1 MNIHSSRKPGTDIP
15 ASTGRR
21 QALRSAAAAIAA
33 PALVACAGGGSSFSS
48 FAQSAPAA
56 VSLAINEFAAMAPDT
71 SGVLVRADMPLSPW
85 ASGQG
90 TERKLFAASA
100 VKTFIL
106 AQFLREA
113 EAAGSSIGL
122 STRCEVSDTQR
133 SIASPVL
140 GGLTG
145 TSNYGVVL
153 DAMIARSDN
162 TATDIAMAAAGP
174 DRVRALIAQAGLTN
188 TQIFDSTRRVFSYL
202 AGAPIGVDL
211 GWAGM
216 LKILNGESTDLTPRT
231 DVINANESMLSSAT
245 DLVSW
250 YQQAL
255 TGKYFATA
263 ASLREFKRVSSQ
275 ATALWQ
281 VVPADVISYG
291 KGGSI
296 DWEDFHALSLA
307 GQMRFNNVPVS
318 FAFMLNWTGGETSNA
333 RTPAFGAAASKVLN
347 AVADALRT
355 AA

>member
-1 MNIHSSRKPGTDIP
+1 MNSNHDKKTRIDTAP
-15 ASTGRR
+15 STSRR

-33 PALVACAGGGSSFSS
+33 PALVACGGGGSSFSS
-48 FAQSAPAA
+48 FAQATPVA
-56 VSLAINEFAAMAPDT
+56 VNQAINDFMAMAPDT
-71 SGVLVRADMPLSPW
+71 ASVLVRADVPLAPW
-85 ASGQG
+85 SAGQG

-106 AQFLREA
+106 AQFLRGAEA
-113 EAAGSSIGL
+113 EGSTVGL
-122 STRCEVSDTQR
+122 STRCEVSDAQR
-133 SIASPVL
+133 SISSPVL

-145 TSNYGVVL
+145 TSNYGNAL

-174 DRVRALIAQAGLTN
+174 DKVRALIAQAGLPN

-202 AGAPIGVDL
+202 AGAPVGVDL
-211 GWAGM
+211 GWPGM
-216 LKILNGESTDLTPRT
+216 LKILSGESNGLTPRT
-231 DVINANESMLSSAT
+231 DVINPTESMLSSAA

-250 YQQAL
+250 YRQVL
-255 TGKYFATA
+255 TGKFFGTA
-263 ASLREFKRVSSQ
+263 ASLREFKRISSQ

-307 GQMRFNNVPVS
+307 GQMRFNNVPVT
-318 FAFMLNWTGGETSNA
+318 FAFMLNWTGGDTSNA
-333 RTPAFGAAASKVLN
+333 RTPAFGAAASRILD

-355 AA
+355 A

>member
-1 MNIHSSRKPGTDIP
+1 MDIHPSNKPGTDIP

-33 PALVACAGGGSSFSS
+33 PALVACGGGGSSFSS
-48 FAQSAPAA
+48 FAQTAP
-56 VSLAINEFAAMAPDT
+56 VGVNQAINDFAAMAPDT
-71 SGVLVRADMPLSPW
+71 SGALVRADVPLAPW
-85 ASGQG
+85 STGQG

-106 AQFLREA
+106 AQFLRDA

-122 STRCEVSDTQR
+122 STRCEVSDAQR
-133 SIASPVL
+133 SLGSSVL

-145 TSNYGVVL
+145 TSNYGNVL

-162 TATDIAMAAAGP
+162 TATDIALAAAGP
-174 DRVRALIAQAGLTN
+174 DRVRALITEAGLSN

-211 GWAGM
+211 GWPAM
-216 LKILNGESTDLTPRT
+216 QKLQNGESIGLTPRT
-231 DVINANESMLSSAT
+231 DVINANESMLSSAS
-245 DLVSW
+245 DLVNW

-255 TGKYFATA
+255 AGKYFATA
-263 ASLREFKRVSSQ
+263 ASLREFKRISSQ

-307 GQMRFNNVPVS
+307 GQMRLNNVPVT
-318 FAFMLNWTGGETSNA
+318 FAFVLNWRGGETSNE

-347 AVADALRT
+347 AVADALRK
-355 AA
+355 A

>member
-1 MNIHSSRKPGTDIP
+1 MNIHPGKKSVTAIP
-15 ASTGRR
+15 SLAGRR
-21 QALRSAAAAIAA
+21 HALRSAAAAIAA
-33 PALVACAGGGSSFSS
+33 PALVACGGGTSFSS
-48 FAQSAPAA
+48 FAQGVPTA
-56 VSLAINEFAAMAPDT
+56 VSQAINEFTAMAPDT
-71 SGVLVRADMPLSPW
+71 SGALVRTDVSPIPW
-85 ASGQG
+85 SAGQG

-113 EAAGSSIGL
+113 EAPGSSIGL
-122 STRCEVSDTQR
+122 STRCEVSDAQR
-133 SIASPVL
+133 SISSSVL

-145 TSNYGVVL
+145 TSNYGNVL

-174 DRVRALIAQAGLTN
+174 DRVRALIAQAGLAN

-211 GWAGM
+211 GWPGM
-216 LKILNGESTDLTPRT
+216 LKILSGDNAGLTPRT
-231 DVINANESMLSSAT
+231 DVINPTESMLSSAS
-245 DLVSW
+245 DLVAW
-250 YQQAL
+250 YEQAL
-255 TGKYFATA
+255 TGKFFATA
-263 ASLREFKRVSSQ
+263 ASLREFKRISSQ

-281 VVPADVISYG
+281 VVPADVVSYG

-307 GQMRFNNVPVS
+307 GQMRFNNVPVT
-318 FAFMLNWTGGETSNA
+318 FAFVLNWKGGETSNE

-347 AVADALRT
+347 AVADALRK
-355 AA
+355 A

>member
-1 MNIHSSRKPGTDIP
+1 MNNHPGKTQVTDIP
-15 ASTGRR
+15 SLAGRR

-33 PALVACAGGGSSFSS
+33 PALVACGGGTSFSS
-48 FAQSAPAA
+48 FAQAVPTA
-56 VSLAINEFAAMAPDT
+56 VSQAINDFVAMAPDT
-71 SGVLVRADMPLSPW
+71 SGALVRTDVSPIPW
-85 ASGQG
+85 SAGQG

-106 AQFLREA
+106 AQFLRGA

-122 STRCEVSDTQR
+122 STRCEVSDAQR
-133 SIASPVL
+133 SISSPVL

-145 TSNYGVVL
+145 TSNYGNVL

-174 DRVRALIAQAGLTN
+174 DRVRALIAQAGLAN

-202 AGAPIGVDL
+202 AGAPVGVDL
-211 GWAGM
+211 GWPGM
-216 LKILNGESTDLTPRT
+216 LKILSGDNAGLTPRT
-231 DVINANESMLSSAT
+231 DVINPTESMLSSAS

-255 TGKYFATA
+255 TGKFFSTA
-263 ASLREFKRVSSQ
+263 ASLREFKRISSQ

-307 GQMRFNNVPVS
+307 GQMRFNNVPVT
-318 FAFMLNWTGGETSNA
+318 FAFVQNWKGGETSNE

-347 AVADALRT
+347 AVADALRK
-355 AA
+355 A

>member
-1 MNIHSSRKPGTDIP
+1 MNSHPNKKIGADIAP
-15 ASTGRR
+15 STSRR

-33 PALVACAGGGSSFSS
+33 PALVACGGGGSSFSS
-48 FAQSAPAA
+48 FAQTAPVA
-56 VSLAINEFAAMAPDT
+56 VNQAINDFVAMAPDT
-71 SGVLVRADMPLSPW
+71 AGVLVRADVPLAPW
-85 ASGQG
+85 SAGQG

-106 AQFLREA
+106 AQFLRGA
-113 EAAGSSIGL
+113 EVEGSTVGL
-122 STRCEVSDTQR
+122 STRCEVSDAQR
-133 SIASPVL
+133 SISSPVL

-145 TSNYGVVL
+145 TSNYGNVL

-162 TATDIAMAAAGP
+162 TATDIAMAGAGP
-174 DRVRALIAQAGLTN
+174 EKVRALIAQAGLGN

-211 GWAGM
+211 GWPGM
-216 LKILNGESTDLTPRT
+216 LKILSGESNGLTPRT
-231 DVINANESMLSSAT
+231 DVINPTQSMLSSAS

-250 YQQAL
+250 YQQVL
-255 TGKYFATA
+255 TGKFFTTA

-281 VVPADVISYG
+281 VVPVDAIAYG

-307 GQMRFNNVPVS
+307 GQLRFNNVPVT
-318 FAFMLNWTGGETSNA
+318 FAFMLNWTGGDTSNA
-333 RTPAFGAAASKVLN
+333 RTPAFGAAASKILN

-355 AA
+355 A

>member
-1 MNIHSSRKPGTDIP
+1 MNQPLSM
-15 ASTGRR
+15 GRR
-21 QALRSAAAAIAA
+21 QALRNAAAAIAA
-33 PALVACAGGGSSFSS
+33 PALVACGGGGDS
-48 FAQSAPAA
+48 FAQTAPVA
-56 VSLAINEFAAMAPDT
+56 VNQGINDFMVMAPDT
-71 SGVLVRADMPLSPW
+71 SSALVRADVPFAPW
-85 ASGQG
+85 SAGQG

-122 STRCEVSDTQR
+122 STRCEVSDAQR
-133 SIASPVL
+133 SLGSGVL

-145 TSNYGVVL
+145 TSNYANML
-153 DAMIARSDN
+153 EAMIARSDN

-188 TQIFDSTRRVFSYL
+188 TQIFNSTRRVFSYL

-211 GWAGM
+211 GWPDM
-216 LKILNGESTDLTPRT
+216 LKIQNGESIGLTSRT
-231 DVINANESMLSSAT
+231 DVINANESMLSSAS

-255 TGKYFATA
+255 TGKYFTTA
-263 ASLREFKRVSSQ
+263 ASLREFKRISSQ

-281 VVPADVISYG
+281 VVPTDVISYG

-307 GQMRFNNVPVS
+307 GQMRFNNVPVT
-318 FAFMLNWTGGETSNA
+318 FAFMLNWRGGETSNE
-333 RTPAFGAAASKVLN
+333 RTPAFGVAVSKVLN
-347 AVADALRT
+347 AVADALRV
-355 AA
+355 A

>member
-1 MNIHSSRKPGTDIP
+1 MSNHPNKKPDAHTPPVSS
-15 ASTGRR
+15 RR

-33 PALVACAGGGSSFSS
+33 PALVACGGGGSSFAS
-48 FAQSAPAA
+48 FAQTAPVA
-56 VSLAINEFAAMAPDT
+56 VNQAIDEFMAMAPDT
-71 SGVLVRADMPLSPW
+71 AGVLVRTDAPLAPW
-85 ASGQG
+85 SAGQG

-106 AQFLREA
+106 AQFLRGAEA
-113 EAAGSSIGL
+113 EGSTVGL
-122 STRCEVSDTQR
+122 STRCEVSDAQR
-133 SIASPVL
+133 SISSPVL

-145 TSNYGVVL
+145 SSNYGNAL

-174 DRVRALIAQAGLTN
+174 DKVRALIAQAGLTN

-202 AGAPIGVDL
+202 AGAPVGVDL
-211 GWAGM
+211 GWPGM
-216 LKILNGESTDLTPRT
+216 LKILNGESNGLTPRT
-231 DVINANESMLSSAT
+231 DVINPTQSMLSSAA

-250 YQQAL
+250 YRQAL
-255 TGKYFATA
+255 TGKFFATA

-307 GQMRFNNVPVS
+307 GQMRFDNVPVT
-318 FAFMLNWTGGETSNA
+318 FAFMLNWTGGDTSNA

-347 AVADALRT
+347 AVADTLRK
-355 AA
+355 A

>member
-1 MNIHSSRKPGTDIP
+1 MNIRSSQKPGTGILP
-15 ASTGRR
+15 SNGRR

-33 PALVACAGGGSSFSS
+33 PALAACGGGGSSFSS

-56 VSLAINEFAAMAPDT
+56 VTQAINEFMAMAPDT
-71 SGVLVRADMPLSPW
+71 SGALVRADVPLTPW
-85 ASGQG
+85 STGHG

-122 STRCEVSDTQR
+122 STRCEVSDAQR
-133 SIASPVL
+133 SLGSPVL

-145 TSNYGVVL
+145 TSNYANAL
-153 DAMIARSDN
+153 EAMIARSDN
-162 TATDIAMAAAGP
+162 TATDIAMSAAGP
-174 DRVRALIAQAGLTN
+174 DRVRDLIKQAGLTN
-188 TQIFDSTRRVFSYL
+188 TQIFGSTRRVFSYL

-211 GWAGM
+211 GWPDM
-216 LKILNGESTDLTPRT
+216 QKIQDGESIGLTPRT
-231 DVINANESMLSSAT
+231 DVINANESMLSSAA
-245 DLVSW
+245 DLVTW

-255 TGKYFATA
+255 TGKYFTTA
-263 ASLREFKRVSSQ
+263 ASLREFKRISSQ

-281 VVPADVISYG
+281 VVPADVVSYG

-307 GQMRFNNVPVS
+307 GQMRFNNVPVT
-318 FAFMLNWTGGETSNA
+318 FAFMLNWRGGETSNA
-333 RTPAFGAAASKVLN
+333 RTPAFGVAASKVLN

-355 AA
+355 V

>member
-1 MNIHSSRKPGTDIP
+1 MNIHPDKTPVTDIP
-15 ASTGRR
+15 SLASRR

-33 PALVACAGGGSSFSS
+33 PALVACGGGSSSFSS
-48 FAQSAPAA
+48 FAQTAPTA
-56 VSLAINEFAAMAPDT
+56 VSQAINDFAAMGPDT
-71 SGVLVRADMPLSPW
+71 SGALVRADVPIAPW
-85 ASGQG
+85 STGQG

-106 AQFLREA
+106 AQFLRGA

-122 STRCEVSDTQR
+122 STRCEVSDAQR
-133 SIASPVL
+133 SISSSVL

-145 TSNYGVVL
+145 TSNYGNVL

-211 GWAGM
+211 GWPGM
-216 LKILNGESTDLTPRT
+216 LKILSGDGAGLTPRT
-231 DVINANESMLSSAT
+231 DVINSTESMLSSAS

-255 TGKYFATA
+255 TGKFFSTA
-263 ASLREFKRVSSQ
+263 ASLREFKRISSQ

-307 GQMRFNNVPVS
+307 GQMRFNNVPVT
-318 FAFMLNWTGGETSNA
+318 FAFVLNWRGGETSNE

-347 AVADALRT
+347 AVADALRK
-355 AA
+355 A